1 MESLQL
7 SWSQGTMLGC
17 PLLAPELDPE
27 VGDTPSELLA
37 VVASVP
43 TDVRGDLGELYQR
56 LTEFSVQ
63 FRSPDRLGVTSNLR
77 GRRERGLFFTPH
89 WLAERL
95 ADRALG
101 SLTKAGAINPL
112 DRYLTILDPACGSGR
127 LLLACLKHLLPRQLT
142 LDRVALTRRL
152 IAKSIRGIDCDPL
165 SVALTRTNLWLL
177 ADPLQGPVE
186 GLTQAVVA
194 GDAIAGPV
202 RHEDQRDA
210 FQWEQIYAGELSAG
224 GFTVVVS
231 NPPFE
236 VLTGFKTRPELRR
249 YSERIRRSGYKLAF
263 GGTINTSRLFLE
275 RALEVL
281 ALDGHLAI
289 IMPYSFL
296 TDRNAQ
302 NLRAHVLRLGW
313 LERVEAYPESS
324 RVFSRVGQ
332 AVILLKV
339 HKGSRRTATVAVN
352 VAASDDAG
360 TAPVRLTLA
369 QLAALDP
376 VGLPIPVAAADTLE
390 LAERMHAINSS
401 RMDQLAEG
409 RVGEVDQTFYRKHLR
424 SAPGNGLALL
434 VRGAHLSPFRVELAE
449 QDPHERWIDASGFT
463 QERHAGRFIQ
473 DVRSH
478 RVVQT
483 GIINLEA
490 GRRLVAAIAPPG
502 VYLGNSV
509 NYWVA
514 RPRAGFPEE
523 ELCGYLL
530 GLLNATVLEWRFR
543 LTSSNH
549 NINLYEVRALPL
561 PSLTDGC
568 SPSHVADFLDH
579 AQDVIRS
586 SPESLLDVVGRIV
599 EGAGVPP
606 RDDQS
611 VARLIGRVAWLRVAE
626 RQERRQRFLEAV
638 LDHLI
643 SWHLGMRETDL
654 ARMLEVLPA
663 RKAVD

>member
-1 MESLQL
+1 MSYQAEYIWIDGGKPTPMIRCKTKIVADGKEPPIWGFDGSSTNQAPGNL
-7 SWSQGTMLGC
+7 SDCVLRPVLVTPDPLRGGKNKLVLCEVLLTDFTPHPTNTRAPCAEVAGRFADQEPMFGIEQEYTFFQDGRPLGW
-17 PLLAPELDPE
+17 PE
-27 VGDTPSELLA
+27 VGFPSPRA
-37 VVASVP
+37 PTTAASGP
-43 TDVRGDLGELYQR
+43 R
-56 LTEFSVQ
+56 
-63 FRSPDRLGVTSNLR
+63 TS
-77 GRRERGLFFTPH
+77 
-89 WLAERL
+89 
-95 ADRALG
+95 
-101 SLTKAGAINPL
+101 
-112 DRYLTILDPACGSGR
+112 
-127 LLLACLKHLLPRQLT
+127 
-142 LDRVALTRRL
+142 
-152 IAKSIRGIDCDPL
+152 
-165 SVALTRTNLWLL
+165 
-177 ADPLQGPVE
+177 
-186 GLTQAVVA
+186 
-194 GDAIAGPV
+194 
-202 RHEDQRDA
+202 
-210 FQWEQIYAGELSAG
+210 SAG
-224 GFTVVVS
+224 TS
-231 NPPFE
+231 SSA
-236 VLTGFKTRPELRR
+236 TRPPVWKR
-249 YSERIRRSGYKLAF
+249 
-263 GGTINTSRLFLE
+263 
-275 RALEVL
+275 
-281 ALDGHLAI
+281 
-289 IMPYSFL
+289 
-296 TDRNAQ
+296 
-302 NLRAHVLRLGW
+302 
-313 LERVEAYPESS
+313 
-324 RVFSRVGQ
+324 SRVGQ

-339 HKGSRRTATVAVN
+339 HKGSRRTATVADN

-409 RVGEVDQTFYRKHLR
+409 RVGEVDKTFYRKHLR

-643 SWHLGMRETDL
+643 SWHLGIAKQT
-654 ARMLEVLPA
+654 LPA
-663 RKAVD
+663 CWKFCRRGRLWISLG